1 MGKSDYNMIVI
12 GAGSG
17 GLVTSLIG
25 AVTKAKVALVEK
37 HKMGGDCLN
46 TGCVPSKSLICSAR
60 VAKSLKQH
68 AEFGLEDVKYKV
80 NFAQVMER
88 IQTIIRKVEP
98 HDSVERYT
106 SLGVECFQGEAKIL
120 SPHEVQVED
129 RRLTT
134 RNIVVATGAQPFI
147 PPIPGIENLNYLH
160 SDNLWEIRDQP
171 KRLLVVGGGPIGC
184 ELAQAFSRLGSH
196 VTIMHRLPTIL
207 PREDS
212 DIVQFVQ
219 DAFKKD
225 GVEVL
230 TNVKLIRIDK
240 GAEYNQAVYE
250 QDGKEA
256 SLPFDR
262 VIVATGRRANT
273 AGFGLEELGV
283 KLNPNGTIQVDAYL
297 RSNISNIYACGDVA
311 GPYQFTHMAGH
322 QAWYCAINA
331 LLHPFKK
338 FKVDY
343 SVVPWCTYTDPE
355 VARVGISERDARE
368 QSIPHE
374 VTRYGLDDLDRAITD
389 REDRGMV
396 KVITPPGKDRI
407 LGATIC
413 GAHAGD
419 LLAEFILA
427 MKYGLG
433 LNKIMGT
440 IHPYPTFS
448 EAAKYAAS
456 EWKKAH
462 VPTNLLKWVEKFHDL
477 RR

>member
-1 MGKSDYNMIVI
+1 MGKYDYNMIVI
-12 GAGSG
+12 GAGSA

-25 AVTKAKVALVEK
+25 AVTKAKVALIEK

-46 TGCVPSKSLICSAR
+46 TGCVPSKSLIKSAR
-60 VAKSLKQH
+60 VAKTLKQH
-68 AEFGLEDVKYKV
+68 AEYGLEDVKYQV

-88 IQTIIRKVEP
+88 IQAIIRKIEP
-98 HDSVERYT
+98 HDSVERYA
-106 SLGVECFQGEAKIL
+106 SLGVDCFQGEARIL
-120 SPHEVQVED
+120 SPHEVQVEE

-134 RNIVVATGAQPFI
+134 RNIVVATGALPFI
-147 PPIPGIENLNYLH
+147 PPIPGVENLDYLH
-160 SDNLWEIRDQP
+160 SDNLWEIREQP

-184 ELAQAFSRLGSH
+184 ELAQAFSRLGSQ
-196 VTIMHRLPTIL
+196 VTVFQTQPTIL
-207 PREDS
+207 PREDP
-212 DIVQFVQ
+212 DIVRFVQ

-225 GVEVL
+225 EVEVL
-230 TNVKLIRIDK
+230 TEVKLIRFEK
-240 GAEYNQAVYE
+240 EARQARAVY
-250 QDGKEA
+250 QRDGKEA
-256 SLPFDR
+256 SLSFDR

-273 AGFGLEELGV
+273 AGFGLEELGIE
-283 KLNPNGTIQVDAYL
+283 LNPNGTIQVDSYL

-343 SVVPWCTYTDPE
+343 SIVPWCTYTDPE
-355 VARVGISERDARE
+355 VARVGLSEGEARE
-368 QSIPHE
+368 RKIPHE

-413 GAHAGD
+413 GSHAGD

-427 MKYGLG
+427 MKHGLG
-433 LNKIMGT
+433 LNKILAT

-462 VPTNLLKWVEKFHDL
+462 VPNTLLKWVEKFHAL

>member
-1 MGKSDYNMIVI
+1 MK
-12 GAGSG
+12 
-17 GLVTSLIG
+17 
-25 AVTKAKVALVEK
+25 K
-37 HKMGGDCLN
+37 
-46 TGCVPSKSLICSAR
+46 
-60 VAKSLKQH
+60 
-68 AEFGLEDVKYKV
+68 
-80 NFAQVMER
+80 
-88 IQTIIRKVEP
+88 
-98 HDSVERYT
+98 
-106 SLGVECFQGEAKIL
+106 
-120 SPHEVQVED
+120 
-129 RRLTT
+129 
-134 RNIVVATGAQPFI
+134 
-147 PPIPGIENLNYLH
+147 
-160 SDNLWEIRDQP
+160 
-171 KRLLVVGGGPIGC
+171 KR
-184 ELAQAFSRLGSH
+184 SR
-196 VTIMHRLPTIL
+196 
-207 PREDS
+207 PRA
-212 DIVQFVQ
+212 IYQ
-219 DAFKKD
+219 
-225 GVEVL
+225 
-230 TNVKLIRIDK
+230 R
-240 GAEYNQAVYE
+240 
-250 QDGKEA
+250 DGKEA
-256 SLPFDR
+256 SLSFDR

-283 KLNPNGTIQVDAYL
+283 GLNRNGTIQVDSYL

-355 VARVGISERDARE
+355 VARVGLSEGEARE
-368 QSIPHE
+368 RKIPHE

-427 MKYGLG
+427 MKHGLG
-433 LNKIMGT
+433 LNKILAT

-462 VPTNLLKWVEKFHDL
+462 VPNTLLKWVEKFHAL